1 MSKCKCMN
9 LHVNNYTC
17 IDYCHAYVCVCVRTC
32 RYLNKYVRFFL
43 ESGDAVLG

>member
-1 MSKCKCMN
+1 MS

-17 IDYCHAYVCVCVRTC
+17 IDYCDAYVCVCVRAHVQVF
-32 RYLNKYVRFFL
+32 KYVRFFL